1 MTIRN
6 RSETKPLWWAF
17 TLIELLVT
25 IAIIG
30 ILTALLL
37 PSLSRA
43 KGAAQGT
50 KCRSNLRQLHLGW
63 QLYADDHGGQLP
75 CNADGQDGMGVFTN
89 WVAGTMSRA
98 SDATNT
104 ALLVDP
110 EQSALARYVTTP
122 EVYKCPGDRSHFV
135 RSVAM
140 NCRLNPTRIRGIPAF
155 TGGGNARYQ
164 AVEKR
169 GCFSKGAFQGADF
182 SSDCV

>member
-1 MTIRN
+1 
-6 RSETKPLWWAF
+6 
-17 TLIELLVT
+17 
-25 IAIIG
+25 
-30 ILTALLL
+30 
-37 PSLSRA
+37 
-43 KGAAQGT
+43 
-50 KCRSNLRQLHLGW
+50 
-63 QLYADDHGGQLP
+63 
-75 CNADGQDGMGVFTN
+75 
-89 WVAGTMSRA
+89 MSRA